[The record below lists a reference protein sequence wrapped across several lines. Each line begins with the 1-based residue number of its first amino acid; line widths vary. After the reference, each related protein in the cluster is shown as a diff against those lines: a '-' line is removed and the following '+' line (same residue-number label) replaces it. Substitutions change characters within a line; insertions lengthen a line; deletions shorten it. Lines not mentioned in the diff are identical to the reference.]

1 MDKFKSM
8 QVFCRVVELGSFTAV
23 AREWDLSPTMVG
35 KHVTYL
41 EKQLGLSLLTR
52 TTRRISLTE
61 AGRGYYQRSKQLL
74 EDLEELENSVSALG
88 EGARGTLVVA
98 APIDFGLM
106 YLVPAITLFRQS
118 HPNITVSLGLEN
130 RFIDLSSGDYDLS
143 IRITDTPHH
152 GMIAKRITTTELCT
166 FASPGYLAAQGEPQ
180 IIADLHRHR
189 CLGYINT
196 PHSNH
201 WLFHDQ
207 GQPVEFKCRWQF
219 ASNNG
224 TALCEAAA
232 MDMGIIQVPSTT
244 ARPYLADGRL
254 REILLDYCVRDLPV
268 YAFYLQRRFIP
279 AKITAFV
286 SFLQDY
292 FASQQ
297 LTVA

>member
-8 QVFCRVVELGSFTAV
+8 RIFCRVVELGSLTAA

-35 KHVTYL
+35 KHVTQL
-41 EKQLGLSLLTR
+41 EKELGLSLLTR
-52 TTRRISLTE
+52 TTRRLSLTE

-88 EGARGTLVVA
+88 EGTRGTLIVA

-106 YLVPAITLFRQS
+106 YLVPAVTAYRQS
-118 HPNITVSLGLEN
+118 HPKVALSLTLEN
-130 RFIDLSSGDYDLS
+130 RFIDLSSGDFDLV

-152 GMIAKRITTTELCT
+152 GMIAKQITSTELCT
-166 FASPGYLAAQGEPQ
+166 FASPGYLAAHGEPRT
-180 IIADLHRHR
+180 ITDLHQHQ
-189 CLGYINT
+189 CLGFINT
-196 PHSNH
+196 PHGNH
-201 WLFHDQ
+201 WLFHDN
-207 GQPVEFKCRWQF
+207 GRSIEFKCHWQF

-244 ARPYLADGRL
+244 AKPYLADGRL
-254 REILLDYCVRDLPV
+254 KEILLDFCVKDLPI

-279 AKITAFV
+279 AKITTFV
-286 SFLQDY
+286 RFLQTY
-292 FASQQ
+292 FSEQ
-297 LTVA
+297 